1 MQERSFTGKKMRLQY
16 YDALTGSLNLEG
28 FRRESGRL
36 FPSRR
41 HRNTHSGTADIKNFK
56 YINDLFGFHTGNRIL
71 KILGVLPEGHV
82 AGEDEAFCRI
92 SDDNFAFCG
101 GSMNR
106 IDSGI
111 VLTDLRDRLASVRS
125 IRRKNYQ
132 VELISGV
139 YIPENPCGMDIDE
152 MLNRAN
158 MARKSIVSP
167 RGGQGFCFYGRTQG
181 KKRWPG

>member
-1 MQERSFTGKKMRLQY
+1 MRLQY

-36 FPSRR
+36 FPSRA
-41 HRNTHSGTADIKNFK
+41 TGILTMYCDIKNFK
-56 YINDLFGFHTGNRIL
+56 YINDLFGFHTGNLIL
-71 KILGVLPEGHV
+71 KYWASCLKDSCR
-82 AGEDEAFCRI
+82 EDEAFCRI
-92 SDDNFAFCG
+92 SDDNFAFLW
-101 GSMNR
+101 R
-106 IDSGI
+106 LDEQ
-111 VLTDLRDRLASVRS
+111 DRLRERFNGLADRLASFGPFEE
-125 IRRKNYQ
+125 KNYQ

-167 RGGQGFCFYGRTQG
+167 RGSRILFLRKNSGKSAGRDRDG
-181 KKRWPG
+181 G